1 MRLQLILPRVKPTE
15 FQVPAVCR
23 HKGCQGRYFEHH
35 QEVDKALKDTTYG
48 AVLAHRYRCL
58 RCRRTFRVY
67 PQGVTRAQTSQRVKG
82 LAVMLYLLGLSYGAV
97 SLALEALGVYLC
109 KSSVYEAVQAAAKK
123 VPGLKRN
130 EVFAAL
136 QTPALGGDLTSVK
149 CNGEWLHLGLAVDDT
164 TGLVLT
170 VDELSVEDAETLK
183 EWLGP
188 VAEAVEAELLVSD
201 DADAFKTVADELGLE
216 HQVCKSHV
224 KRNTETLADNLASLA
239 GSDADGSLAA
249 IGVTPEQ
256 ALQDLKRLAELIL
269 SRQPEEED
277 ELGEMHQRYIEAA
290 PPGRGEKATA
300 AYRLRL
306 LFLDRW
312 SLWRRLTRY
321 RVWQGPKG
329 ETVDGTNNGCER
341 AIGWWVKERYRTMR
355 GYKRRTSAVNV
366 SRLLAWC
373 GNHLERGG
381 ADLALLVA

>member
-1 MRLQLILPRVKPTE
+1 M
-15 FQVPAVCR
+15 
-23 HKGCQGRYFEHH
+23 
-35 QEVDKALKDTTYG
+35 
-48 AVLAHRYRCL
+48 
-58 RCRRTFRVY
+58 
-67 PQGVTRAQTSQRVKG
+67 
-82 LAVMLYLLGLSYGAV
+82 AVMLYLLGLSYGAV
-97 SLALEALGVYLC
+97 SLALEALGVYMC
-109 KSSVYEAVQAAAKK
+109 KSSVYEAVQAAAEK

-130 EVFAAL
+130 EVFAGL
-136 QTPALGGDLTSVK
+136 RTSALGGDLTSVK
-149 CNGEWLHLGLAVDDT
+149 CNGEWLHLGLAVDDM

-170 VDELSVEDAETLK
+170 VDELSAEDAEALK
-183 EWLGP
+183 EWLEP
-188 VAEAVEAELLVSD
+188 IAEAVEAELLVSD

-239 GSDADGSLAA
+239 GSDAGGSLAA
-249 IGVTPEQ
+249 IGIRPEQ
-256 ALQDLKRLAELIL
+256 ALKDLKRLGELIL

-277 ELGEMHQRYIEAA
+277 ELGEMHQRYIEAK
-290 PPGRGEKATA
+290 PPGQGEKATV

-312 SLWRRLTRY
+312 SIWRRLTRY
-321 RVWQGPKG
+321 RIWKDAKG

-355 GYKRRTSAVNV
+355 GYKRPKSAVNV

-381 ADLALLVA
+381 ADLALLIA